1 LAARIRLQRAGRKK
15 RPFYRIVVADRAA
28 NRDGRFVERL
38 GHYDPVPAELELVL
52 NEERALYWL
61 NMGAEPSDTVRSLMR
76 RTGVWAKYKGVE
88 TAPPALSAD
97 EPEAAEAVEEAAPT
111 VVADAPDDA
120 SDEAEV
126 GDDAAEE

>member
-38 GHYDPVPAELELVL
+38 GHYDPVPAEIEFVL

-61 NMGAEPSDTVRSLMR
+61 SMGAEPTDTVRSLMR
-76 RTGVWAKYKGVE
+76 RSGVWAKFKGVE
-88 TAPPALSAD
+88 TAPPELSTAD
-97 EPEAAEAVEEAAPT
+97 ADPAPVAKEAAPP
-111 VVADAPDDA
+111 VVDDT
-120 SDEAEV
+120 SDE
-126 GDDAAEE
+126 DDGNDDTAEE

>member
-38 GHYDPVPAELELVL
+38 GHYDPVPAEFELVL

-76 RTGVWAKYKGVE
+76 RTDVWAKYKGVE
-88 TAPPALSAD
+88 TAPPELSTD
-97 EPEAAEAVEEAAPT
+97 DAEVAEEAAPP
-111 VVADAPDDA
+111 VVDDA
-120 SDEAEV
+120 SEETDEN
-126 GDDAAEE
+126 DDAAEE

>member
-1 LAARIRLQRAGRKK
+1 MAARIRLQRAGRKK

-38 GHYDPVPAELELVL
+38 GHYDPVPAEFELVL

-88 TAPPALSAD
+88 AAPPALS
-97 EPEAAEAVEEAAPT
+97 T
-111 VVADAPDDA
+111 DDA
-120 SDEAEV
+120 SDTADV
-126 GDDAAEE
+126 APAVADDASEEPEADDDTADE